1 MTTGDDLL
9 LLAAGNG
16 TAASILLYRKLE
28 AIEMKLDEL
37 VPVLNG
43 LSDQLTKV
51 QTEITGKLDE
61 LEAALANPDLP
72 AEVQPLVDGMR
83 ESLASLDGL
92 VPDVEPSS
100 EA

>member
-1 MTTGDDLL
+1 
-9 LLAAGNG
+9 
-16 TAASILLYRKLE
+16 
-28 AIEMKLDEL
+28 MKLDEL